1 MSWVYIFILP
11 LIIVLC
17 VTPLVKKLAF
27 WIGAVDH
34 PDERKVHTNIMPRLG
49 GLAIFIATT
58 IGLFI
63 FTIAEFDELYWM
75 LLGSL
80 VIVATGIMDDIKP
93 LSAKTKL
100 LAQIAAAMIVVYGG
114 IRIEFINIPLT
125 DEVLYFGQWSWLISI
140 IWIVGITNALNLIDG
155 LDGLAAGVS
164 SIALGTIFIMSL
176 MMGNI
181 AVATISLILL
191 GSTIGFLFFNFYPAK
206 IFMGD
211 SGSLYLGF
219 FLAALS
225 ILGFKNIT
233 VISYVF
239 PILILGVPIFDT
251 FFAIIRRYR
260 SGKSIIAP
268 DKKHLHHCLI
278 ALGFSH
284 RKTVLII
291 YGITMLFSLAA
302 LFLTQTTVW
311 TGILVVMGLA
321 FLVLLGA
328 EWTGVMGETRKP
340 LMKLLVGF
348 RAWILNTSS
357 SNHHYKG

>member
-1 MSWVYIFILP
+1 MSWIYIFILP
-11 LIIVLC
+11 LLIALC
-17 VTPLVKKLAF
+17 VTPLVKKLAIR
-27 WIGAVDH
+27 IGAVDH
-34 PDERKVHTNIMPRLG
+34 PNERKVHKSVMPRLG
-49 GLAIFIATT
+49 GVAIFIATT
-58 IGLFI
+58 IGILV
-63 FTIAEFDELYWM
+63 FTDSGSFPMYWM

-80 VIVATGIMDDIKP
+80 VIVATGILDDMKP
-93 LSAKTKL
+93 LSAKSKL
-100 LAQIAAAMIVVYGG
+100 LAQIAASMIVVYGG

-125 DEVLYFGQWSWLISI
+125 EEVIYFGQWSWLISI

-176 MMGNI
+176 MMGNLPI
-181 AVATISLILL
+181 ATISLILL

-219 FLAALS
+219 FLATLS

-233 VISYVF
+233 VVSYVF

-260 SGKSIIAP
+260 SGKSITAP
-268 DKKHLHHCLI
+268 DKRHLHHCLI
-278 ALGFSH
+278 DMGFSH

-311 TGILVVMGLA
+311 IGILLVLGIA
-321 FLVLLGA
+321 FFVLLGA

-340 LMKLLVGF
+340 IMRLLVGF
-348 RAWILNTSS
+348 RSWILDTA
-357 SNHHYKG
+357 SNNHNYKG